1 MSDARR
7 RPGRLDDTDK
17 RRPSGLQR
25 ALRWI
30 AWLVFLGIAI
40 WKSDTVS
47 FGGLELLALA
57 VAVAITVWCLA
68 KPMGP
73 QKIDLTVPADVRG
86 EFASRTNWAWLLV
99 GTLLTVGGLGATG
112 AIVYDLSS
120 GRADVGDV
128 LTDIGVFVEGWAV
141 EIFTKGFYDAELE
154 RTRGYALAVLL
165 IPGLLLLWYNL
176 IPLLNRGHRFFVDDA
191 GEVRIKAGDG
201 WQALQPQKFA
211 AVVAD
216 GTTITFDGAHD
227 EPKVVLPQQR
237 VYLVENSARLSGKL
251 SAAFFTDYLRARGF
265 SVDELSAA
273 GFDAYRLE
281 DTD

>member
-154 RTRGYALAVLL
+154 RTRCYALAVLL
-165 IPGLLLLWYNL
+165 IHCLLLL
-176 IPLLNRGHRFFVDDA
+176 
-191 GEVRIKAGDG
+191 
-201 WQALQPQKFA
+201 
-211 AVVAD
+211 
-216 GTTITFDGAHD
+216 
-227 EPKVVLPQQR
+227 
-237 VYLVENSARLSGKL
+237 
-251 SAAFFTDYLRARGF
+251 
-265 SVDELSAA
+265 
-273 GFDAYRLE
+273 
-281 DTD
+281 